1 MSYFKSG
8 THLNAEEKVDILI
21 ELTDSYSFSLYFSI
35 AYGGLHVS
43 DWRRN
48 LNLLVRQS
56 SVPLVIMSI
65 SCVMANWLL

>member
-1 MSYFKSG
+1 MLK
-8 THLNAEEKVDILI
+8 EEVDILI

-35 AYGGLHVS
+35 AYGNFTSLTGGGTS
-43 DWRRN
+43 
-48 LNLLVRQS
+48 NLLVRQS